1 MPELPE
7 VQTITNDLSKKILNK
22 KISSVD
28 IRLKNIVKNDTQDF
42 IETLVDNSFKKIERR
57 GKFII
62 LKLKN
67 SDKHLVIHLRL
78 TGQLIY
84 QNKNEIIAG
93 GHDTGENNFNLLDKH
108 AHLVIHFKDN
118 SKLFYNDQRQFG
130 FFQIVNDEEL
140 LEIKEKLG
148 VEPLDGKFT
157 LKIFSELIRSKKIN
171 VKAFLLNQKD
181 IAGIGNIYA
190 DETLFKAGIRPTRT
204 LDSLVSVEIKKLF
217 MSIKT
222 ILKEAVKQRGT
233 SFNNYIDTDG
243 NKGNFAKK
251 LKVYGRDG
259 QKCVVCDSIIIKT
272 KVAGRGTRYCPKCQ
286 PNIASKKENS
296 RNPDQNRLI

>member
-7 VQTITNDLSKKILNK
+7 VQTITNDLNSKILNK

-28 IRLKNIVKNDTQDF
+28 IQLKNIVKGNLQDF
-42 IETLVDNSFKKIERR
+42 TKTLIDNSFKKIERR

-62 LKLKN
+62 LKLERDN
-67 SDKHLVIHLRL
+67 KHLIIHLRL

-93 GHDTGENNFNLLDKH
+93 GHDTGENNFNLLNKQ
-108 AHLVIHFKDN
+108 AHLIIHFEDN

-130 FFQIVNDEEL
+130 FLQIVNNKEL
-140 LEIKEKLG
+140 LKIKEKLG
-148 VEPLDGKFT
+148 VEPLDEKFT
-157 LKIFSELIRSKKIN
+157 LEVFSKLLKGKKSN
-171 VKAFLLNQKD
+171 VKAFLLDQKH

-190 DETLFKAGIRPTRT
+190 DETLFKAGIRPTRNLNS
-204 LDSLVSVEIKKLF
+204 LDPVEIKKLF
-217 MSIKT
+217 NSIKT
-222 ILKEAVKQRGT
+222 ILKKAVKLRGT
-233 SFNNYIDTDG
+233 SFNNYRDTDG
-243 NKGNFAKK
+243 NKGDFAKM

-259 QKCVVCDSIIIKT
+259 EKCSVCNSIIIKT

-286 PNIASKKENS
+286 PNILKKSLN
-296 RNPDQNRLI
+296 RPVQNKLI

>member
-7 VQTITNDLSKKILNK
+7 VQTITSDLSSKILDK
-22 KISSVD
+22 EISSVD
-28 IRLKNIVKNDTQDF
+28 IRLKNIIKNDTQNF

-62 LKLKN
+62 LKLERN
-67 SDKHLVIHLRL
+67 NEHLVIHLRL

-84 QNKNEIIAG
+84 QNKDELIVG
-93 GHDTGENNFNLLDKH
+93 GHDTKEKNFKPLNQH
-108 AHLVIHFKDN
+108 AHLVIHFKDS
-118 SKLFYNDQRQFG
+118 SKLSYNDQRQFG
-130 FFQIVNDEEL
+130 FFQIVNDKEL

-148 VEPLDGKFT
+148 VEPLDEKFT
-157 LKIFSELIRSKKIN
+157 LKVFSELIKSKKIN
-171 VKAFLLNQKD
+171 VKAFLLDQKH

-190 DETLFKAGIRPTRT
+190 DETLFKTGIRPTRT
-204 LDSLVSVEIKKLF
+204 LNSLDPIEIKKLF
-217 MSIKT
+217 RSIKT
-222 ILKEAVKQRGT
+222 ILKEAVKKRGT

-259 QKCVVCDSIIIKT
+259 QKCVVCNSIIVKT
-272 KVAGRGTRYCPKCQ
+272 IVAGRGTRYCPKCQ
-286 PNIASKKENS
+286 PNIIRKKETQS
-296 RNPDQNRLI
+296 NPNQNKLI